1 MREQRDYFLRIGSI
15 MTKVLDQINTSR
27 DVKKLDPEELEKLCQ
42 ELREEIISTVSKTGG
57 HLASN
62 LGVIELTAALHYVFD
77 FPNDKVVWDVGH
89 QSYAHKLLTGRR
101 DRFHTLRQY
110 EGISGFPKRDE
121 SPYDAFDSGHSGTSI
136 SSALGMAEARRL
148 KAQGGRI
155 IAVIGDGSMTA
166 GVAFEGLNQAGD
178 IDQNLIVILNDN
190 EMSISRNVGALS
202 SYLNRLM
209 TGQFVNRFRD
219 DMKNFLEKTV
229 PGIGKSV
236 LRFAKQAEESFKGL
250 LVPGL
255 LFEELGM
262 KYIGPIDGHRLDYLI
277 ETFQNIKKLRGPI
290 LVHVI
295 TKKGKGYP
303 PAEKNPDRFHGISPF
318 VIETG
323 EPRSSSKKNPVS
335 YTEVFGETLCQLA
348 RQNKRIIAITAA
360 MQSGTGLEEFS
371 RQFPD
376 RFYDIGIAEQHAVT
390 FAAGLALEGMKPVV
404 AIYSTFLQRA
414 YDQVL
419 QDVCLQ
425 NLPVVLAL
433 DRGGIVG
440 EDGPTHQGLFDFSYL
455 RHIPNLIVMVP
466 KDENEFQHMIK
477 TATECSAPI
486 AFRYPRGKGE
496 GVTRETSLQ
505 SIDIGKGEVLRE
517 GRDLLII
524 AIGVTVY
531 PALRAAEK
539 LQDKGIQ
546 ATVINARFLKPL
558 DGDLLCYWAKK
569 TGRVLT
575 VEENILQGG
584 FGSAVLELFQERG
597 LFSIQVKRL
606 GIPDLFL
613 EHGPQALLR
622 GKYGID
628 EAGILRGATEMFEE
642 SRSNSIQSGQ
652 TETLVGSALSNLK

>member
-1 MREQRDYFLRIGSI
+1 
-15 MTKVLDQINTSR
+15 MTKVLDQINTSH
-27 DVKKLDPEELEKLCQ
+27 DVKKLDPEELEKLCH
-42 ELREEIISTVSKTGG
+42 EIREEIISTVSKTGG
-57 HLASN
+57 HLASS
-62 LGVIELTAALHYVFD
+62 LGVVELITVLHYVFD
-77 FPNDKVVWDVGH
+77 FPRDKIVWDVGH
-89 QSYAHKLLTGRR
+89 QSYAHKLLTGRK

-121 SPYDAFDSGHSGTSI
+121 SPYDAFDSGHSGSSI

-148 KAQGGRI
+148 KGEEGKI

-166 GVAFEGLNQAGD
+166 GLAFEGLNQTGH
-178 IDQNLIVILNDN
+178 IDQDLIVILNDN

-209 TGQFVNRFRD
+209 TGQFVNRFRND
-219 DMKNFLEKTV
+219 IENFLKTL

-236 LRFAKQAEESFKGL
+236 LRFAKQAEESLKGFFM
-250 LVPGL
+250 PGL

-303 PAEKNPDRFHGISPF
+303 PAEKNPDRFHGVPPF

-323 EPRSSSKKNPVS
+323 ELRNDQKSPPT

-348 RQNKRIIAITAA
+348 RKNKRLIAITAA
-360 MQSGTGLEEFS
+360 MQNGTGLEEFA
-371 RQFPD
+371 RRFPD

-425 NLPVVLAL
+425 NLPVIFAL

-440 EDGPTHQGLFDFSYL
+440 EDGPTHHGLFDFSYL
-455 RHIPNLIVMVP
+455 RHIPNIIVMVP

-477 TATECSAPI
+477 TATECSMPV
-486 AFRYPRGKGE
+486 AFRYPRGKGM
-496 GVTRETSLQ
+496 GVRREVSLQ
-505 SIDIGKGEVLRE
+505 SIDVGKGEVLRE
-517 GRDLLII
+517 GQDILII
-524 AIGVTVY
+524 AIGSTVY
-531 PALRAAEK
+531 PSLRAAER
-539 LQDKGIQ
+539 LADVGIQ
-546 ATVINARFLKPL
+546 AAVINSRFLKPL
-558 DGDLLCYWAKK
+558 DGNLLCDWAKRTEK
-569 TGRVLT
+569 VLT
-575 VEENILQGG
+575 VEENVLQGG
-584 FGSAVLELFQERG
+584 FGSAVLELFQEEG
-597 LFSIQVKRL
+597 LYSVQVKRL
-606 GIPDLFL
+606 GIPDIFV
-613 EHGPQALLR
+613 EHGPQAILR
-622 GKYGID
+622 EKYGID
-628 EAGILRGATEMFEE
+628 ENGIFKGVKEMFEE
-642 SRSNSIQSGQ
+642 GCSESPHPSQSESSVSRAFPNS
-652 TETLVGSALSNLK
+652 K

>member
-1 MREQRDYFLRIGSI
+1 MV
-15 MTKVLDQINTSR
+15 KVLDQINTSR
-27 DVKKLDPEELEKLCQ
+27 DVKKLDPEELEQLCH
-42 ELREEIISTVSKTGG
+42 EIRKEILSVVSKNGG

-62 LGVIELTAALHYVFD
+62 LGVVELTTALHYVFD
-77 FPNDKVVWDVGH
+77 FPRDKIIWDVGH
-89 QSYAHKLLTGRR
+89 QSYVHKLLTGRK

-110 EGISGFPKRDE
+110 GGISGFPKREE

-136 SSALGMAEARRL
+136 SSALGMAEGRRL
-148 KAQGGRI
+148 RGEEGKV

-166 GVAFEGLNQAGD
+166 GLAFEGLNQTGH
-178 IDQNLIVILNDN
+178 IDQDLIVILNDN
-190 EMSISRNVGALS
+190 EMSISPNVGALS

-209 TGQFVNRFRD
+209 TGQFAYRFRSEI
-219 DMKNFLEKTV
+219 KNFLESL
-229 PGIGKSV
+229 PPRIGKKL
-236 LRFAKQAEESFKGL
+236 LRFAKHAEESLKGL
-250 LVPGL
+250 LIPGL
-255 LFEELGM
+255 LFEELGLQ
-262 KYIGPIDGHRLDYLI
+262 YIGPIDGHRMDYLI

-295 TKKGKGYP
+295 TQKGKGYP
-303 PAEKNPDRFHGISPF
+303 PAETSPDRFHGVPPF

-323 EPRSSSKKNPVS
+323 ELRSGQANPPS

-348 RQNKRIIAITAA
+348 RKNRRLVAITAA
-360 MQSGTGLEEFS
+360 MQSGTGLEEFA
-371 RQFPD
+371 RYFPD

-425 NLPVVLAL
+425 NLPVVFAL

-455 RHIPNLIVMVP
+455 RHIPNLVIMAP

-477 TATECSAPI
+477 TATECPFPT
-486 AFRYPRGKGE
+486 AFRYPRGKGL
-496 GVTRETSLQ
+496 GVKREEPLHP
-505 SIDIGKGEVLRE
+505 IDIGKGELLRE
-517 GRDLLII
+517 GEDI
-524 AIGVTVY
+524 AIVAIGSTVY

-539 LQDKGIQ
+539 LADGGIR
-546 ATVINARFLKPL
+546 AAVINSRFLKPL
-558 DGDLLCYWAKK
+558 DGTLLCDWARK

-575 VEENILQGG
+575 VEENVLQGG

-597 LFSIQVKRL
+597 LGSIQVTRL
-606 GIPDLFL
+606 GIPDTFL
-613 EHGPQALLR
+613 EHGPQSLLR
-622 GKYGID
+622 EKYGID
-628 EAGILRGATEMFEE
+628 ENGIMNGVRKMFEGEWSGSTSTSQSETSE
-642 SRSNSIQSGQ
+642 SQHFHDP
-652 TETLVGSALSNLK
+652 K

>member
-1 MREQRDYFLRIGSI
+1 
-15 MTKVLDQINTSR
+15 MTKVLDQIQTSH
-27 DVKKLDPEELEKLCQ
+27 DLKKLDSEELERLCY
-42 ELREEIISTVSKTGG
+42 EIREEILSTVSKNGG

-62 LGVIELTAALHYVFD
+62 LGVVELTTALHYVFD
-77 FPNDKVVWDVGH
+77 FPRDKLVWDVGH
-89 QSYAHKLLTGRR
+89 QSYAHKLLTGRK

-121 SPYDAFDSGHSGTSI
+121 SVYDAFDSGHSGTSI

-148 KAQGGRI
+148 KGEEGRV

-166 GVAFEGLNQAGD
+166 GLAFEGLNQAGHINQD
-178 IDQNLIVILNDN
+178 LIVILNDN

-219 DMKNFLEKTV
+219 EMKGFLETL

-236 LRFAKQAEESFKGL
+236 LRFAKQAEESLKGFFM
-250 LVPGL
+250 PGL

-262 KYIGPIDGHRLDYLI
+262 QYIGPIDGHRLDYLI

-303 PAEKNPDRFHGISPF
+303 PAEMNPDRFHGVPPF

-323 EPRSSSKKNPVS
+323 ELRSDSSKKLPT

-348 RQNKRIIAITAA
+348 IENKRLIAITAA
-360 MQSGTGLEEFS
+360 MQNGTGLEEFA
-371 RQFPD
+371 RKFPD

-425 NLPVVLAL
+425 NLPVVFAL

-440 EDGPTHQGLFDFSYL
+440 EDGPTHHGLFDFSYL

-477 TATECSAPI
+477 TATECPTPV
-486 AFRYPRGKGE
+486 AFRYQRGKGV
-496 GVTRETSLQ
+496 GVKKESALQ
-505 SIDIGKGEVLRE
+505 SIDIGKGEILRE
-517 GRDLLII
+517 GEDILII
-524 AIGVTVY
+524 ALGSTVY
-531 PALRAAEK
+531 PSLRAAEK
-539 LQDKGIQ
+539 LADVGVQ
-546 ATVINARFLKPL
+546 AAVINSRFLKPL
-558 DGDLLCYWAKK
+558 DGNLLCDWAQR
-569 TGRVLT
+569 TGKILT
-575 VEENILQGG
+575 VEENVLQGG
-584 FGSAVLELFQERG
+584 FGSAVLELFQERS

-606 GIPDLFL
+606 GIPDTFV
-613 EHGPQALLR
+613 EHGPQTLLR
-622 GKYGID
+622 EKYGID
-628 EAGILRGATEMFEE
+628 ENGIFKGVKEMLGERRSE
-642 SRSNSIQSGQ
+642 LIHQSLSKTSVSRAHPNP
-652 TETLVGSALSNLK
+652 K

>member
-1 MREQRDYFLRIGSI
+1 
-15 MTKVLDQINTSR
+15 MTKVLDQINTSY
-27 DVKKLDPEELEKLCQ
+27 DIKKLDLEELEKLCH
-42 ELREEIISTVSKTGG
+42 EIRGEILSTVSKTGG
-57 HLASN
+57 HLASS
-62 LGVIELTAALHYVFD
+62 LGVVELTTVLHYVFD
-77 FPNDKVVWDVGH
+77 FPRDKLVWDVGH
-89 QSYAHKLLTGRR
+89 QSYAHKLLTGRK

-148 KAQGGRI
+148 KGEEGKI

-166 GVAFEGLNQAGD
+166 GLAFEGLNQTGH
-178 IDQNLIVILNDN
+178 IDQDLIVILNDN

-209 TGQFVNRFRD
+209 TGQFVNRFRN
-219 DMKNFLEKTV
+219 DMKDFLETL

-236 LRFAKQAEESFKGL
+236 LRFAKQAEESLKGL
-250 LVPGL
+250 LMPGL
-255 LFEELGM
+255 LFEELGL

-303 PAEKNPDRFHGISPF
+303 PAETNPDRFHGVPPF

-323 EPRSSSKKNPVS
+323 ELRNDQKSPPT

-348 RQNKRIIAITAA
+348 RENKRLIAITAA
-360 MQSGTGLEEFS
+360 MQNGTGLEEFA
-371 RQFPD
+371 RRFPD

-414 YDQVL
+414 YDQIL

-425 NLPVVLAL
+425 NLPVIFAL

-440 EDGPTHQGLFDFSYL
+440 EDGPTHHGLFDFSYL
-455 RHIPNLIVMVP
+455 RHIPNIIVMVP
-466 KDENEFQHMIK
+466 KDENEFKHMIK
-477 TATECSAPI
+477 TATECPMPV
-486 AFRYPRGKGE
+486 AFRYPRGKGM
-496 GVTRETSLQ
+496 GVRREVSLQ

-517 GRDLLII
+517 GQDILII
-524 AIGVTVY
+524 AIGSTVY
-531 PALRAAEK
+531 PSLRAAER
-539 LQDKGIQ
+539 LADVGIR
-546 ATVINARFLKPL
+546 AAVINSRFLKPL
-558 DGDLLCYWAKK
+558 DGTLLCDWAKR
-569 TGRVLT
+569 TGKVLT
-575 VEENILQGG
+575 VEENVLQGG

-597 LFSIQVKRL
+597 IFSIQVKRL
-606 GIPDLFL
+606 GIPDIFV
-613 EHGPQALLR
+613 EHGPQTLLR
-622 GKYGID
+622 EKYGID
-628 EAGILRGATEMFEE
+628 EKGIFKGVMEMFEE
-642 SRSNSIQSGQ
+642 ERLESSHSSQVETSLSR
-652 TETLVGSALSNLK
+652 ALPNPK

>member
-1 MREQRDYFLRIGSI
+1 MI
-15 MTKVLDQINTSR
+15 KVLDQINTSY
-27 DVKKLDPEELEKLCQ
+27 DIKKLDLEELERLCH
-42 ELREEIISTVSKTGG
+42 EIRGEIISTVSKTGG
-57 HLASN
+57 HLASS
-62 LGVIELTAALHYVFD
+62 LGVVELTTVLHYVFD
-77 FPNDKVVWDVGH
+77 FPRDKLVWDVGH
-89 QSYAHKLLTGRR
+89 QSYAHKLLTGRK

-148 KAQGGRI
+148 KGEEGKI

-166 GVAFEGLNQAGD
+166 GLAFEGLNQTGH
-178 IDQNLIVILNDN
+178 IDQDLIVILNDN

-209 TGQFVNRFRD
+209 TGQFVNRFRN
-219 DMKNFLEKTV
+219 DMKDFLETL

-236 LRFAKQAEESFKGL
+236 LRFAKQAEESLKGL
-250 LVPGL
+250 LMPGL
-255 LFEELGM
+255 LFEELGL

-303 PAEKNPDRFHGISPF
+303 PAETNPDRFHGVPPF

-323 EPRSSSKKNPVS
+323 ELRNDQKSPPT

-348 RQNKRIIAITAA
+348 RENKRLIAITAA
-360 MQSGTGLEEFS
+360 MQNGTGLEEFS
-371 RQFPD
+371 RRFPD

-414 YDQVL
+414 YDQIL

-425 NLPVVLAL
+425 NLPVIFAL

-440 EDGPTHQGLFDFSYL
+440 EDGPTHHGLFDFSYL
-455 RHIPNLIVMVP
+455 RHIPNIIVMVP
-466 KDENEFQHMIK
+466 KDEIEFQHMIK
-477 TATECSAPI
+477 TATECPMPV
-486 AFRYPRGKGE
+486 AFRYPRGKGM
-496 GVTRETSLQ
+496 GVRREVSLQ

-517 GRDLLII
+517 GQDILII
-524 AIGVTVY
+524 AIGSTVY
-531 PALRAAEK
+531 PSLRAAER
-539 LQDKGIQ
+539 LADLGIQ
-546 ATVINARFLKPL
+546 AAVINSRFLKPL
-558 DGDLLCYWAKK
+558 DGTLLCDWAKR
-569 TGRVLT
+569 TGKVLT
-575 VEENILQGG
+575 VEENVLQGG

-597 LFSIQVKRL
+597 IFSIQVKRL
-606 GIPDLFL
+606 GIPDTFV
-613 EHGPQALLR
+613 EHGPQTLLR
-622 GKYGID
+622 EKYGID
-628 EAGILRGATEMFEE
+628 EKGIFKGVMKMFEE
-642 SRSNSIQSGQ
+642 ERLESSHPSQVETSLSR
-652 TETLVGSALSNLK
+652 ALPNPK

>member
-1 MREQRDYFLRIGSI
+1 MV
-15 MTKVLDQINTSR
+15 KVLDQINTSR
-27 DVKKLDPEELEKLCQ
+27 DVKKLDTEELEQLCH
-42 ELREEIISTVSKTGG
+42 EIRKEILSVVSKNGG

-62 LGVIELTAALHYVFD
+62 LGVVELTIALHYVFD
-77 FPNDKVVWDVGH
+77 FPRDKVVWDVGH
-89 QSYAHKLLTGRR
+89 QSYVHKLLTGRR
-101 DRFHTLRQY
+101 GSFHTLRQY
-110 EGISGFPKRDE
+110 GGISGFPKREE

-148 KAQGGRI
+148 RGEEGKV

-166 GVAFEGLNQAGD
+166 GIAFEGLNQTGH
-178 IDQNLIVILNDN
+178 IDQDLIVILNDN
-190 EMSISRNVGALS
+190 EMSISPNVGALS

-209 TGQFVNRFRD
+209 TGEFAYRFRSEI
-219 DMKNFLEKTV
+219 KNFLESL
-229 PGIGKSV
+229 PPRIGKK
-236 LRFAKQAEESFKGL
+236 LLHFAKHAEESLKGL
-250 LVPGL
+250 LIPGL
-255 LFEELGM
+255 LFEELGLQ
-262 KYIGPIDGHRLDYLI
+262 YIGPIDGHRMDYLI

-295 TKKGKGYP
+295 TQKGKGYP
-303 PAEKNPDRFHGISPF
+303 PAETSPDRFHGVPPF

-323 EPRSSSKKNPVS
+323 ELRSGQGNPPS

-348 RQNKRIIAITAA
+348 RENRRLVAITAA
-360 MQSGTGLEEFS
+360 MQSGTGLEEFA
-371 RQFPD
+371 RWFPD

-414 YDQVL
+414 YDQIL

-425 NLPVVLAL
+425 NLPVVFAL

-455 RHIPNLIVMVP
+455 RHIPNLVIMAP

-477 TATECSAPI
+477 TATECPYPT
-486 AFRYPRGKGE
+486 AFRYPRGKGLGVKRE
-496 GVTRETSLQ
+496 GTLHP
-505 SIDIGKGEVLRE
+505 IDIGKGELLRE
-517 GRDLLII
+517 GQDIVII
-524 AIGVTVY
+524 AIGSTVY

-539 LQDKGIQ
+539 LSDAGIR
-546 ATVINARFLKPL
+546 AAVINSRFLKPL
-558 DGDLLCYWAKK
+558 DGGLLCDWAKR

-575 VEENILQGG
+575 VEENVLQGG

-597 LFSIQVKRL
+597 LGSVQVRRL
-606 GIPDLFL
+606 GIPDTFL

-622 GKYGID
+622 EKYGID
-628 EAGILRGATEMFEE
+628 ENGIMNGVRKMFEGE
-642 SRSNSIQSGQ
+642 WSGSASTSQSGTSESQ
-652 TETLVGSALSNLK
+652 HFHDPE

>member
-1 MREQRDYFLRIGSI
+1 MIK
-15 MTKVLDQINTSR
+15 MLDQIKSTR
-27 DVKKLDPEELEKLCQ
+27 DVKKLDLEELETLCQ
-42 ELREEIISTVSKTGG
+42 EIREEILLTVSKTGG
-57 HLASN
+57 HLASS
-62 LGVIELTAALHYVFD
+62 LGVVEMTAVLHYVFD
-77 FPNDKVVWDVGH
+77 FPRDKVVWDVGH

-148 KAQGGRI
+148 KGEEGRI

-166 GVAFEGLNQAGD
+166 GLAFEGLNQAGH
-178 IDQNLIVILNDN
+178 IDQDLIVILNDN

-209 TGQFVNRFRD
+209 TGELVNRFRN
-219 DMKNFLEKTV
+219 DMKDFLETL

-236 LRFAKQAEESFKGL
+236 LRFAKQAEESVKGFL
-250 LVPGL
+250 MPGL

-277 ETFQNIKKLRGPI
+277 ETFQNIKKLGGPI

-295 TKKGKGYP
+295 TKKGKGYL
-303 PAEKNPDRFHGISPF
+303 PAEKNPDRFHGVPPF

-323 EPRSSSKKNPVS
+323 EIGNDSKKNPPT
-335 YTEVFGETLCQLA
+335 YTEIFGETLCQLA
-348 RQNKRIIAITAA
+348 KENKRLVAITAA

-371 RQFPD
+371 RRFPE

-425 NLPVVLAL
+425 NLPVTFAL

-440 EDGPTHQGLFDFSYL
+440 EDGPTHHGLFDFSYL
-455 RHIPNLIVMVP
+455 RHIPNMIVMVP

-477 TATECSAPI
+477 TATEWPMPV
-486 AFRYPRGKGE
+486 AFRYPRGRGE
-496 GVTRETSLQ
+496 GARREMPLR
-505 SIDIGKGEVLRE
+505 SIDMGKGEVLRTGE
-517 GRDLLII
+517 DIVII
-524 AIGVTVY
+524 AIGSTVY
-531 PALRAAEK
+531 PSLRAAER
-539 LQDKGIQ
+539 LAEVGIQ
-546 ATVINARFLKPL
+546 AAVINSRFLKPL
-558 DGDLLCYWAKK
+558 DGDLLCDWAKR
-569 TGRVLT
+569 TGKVLT
-575 VEENILQGG
+575 VEENVIQGG
-584 FGSAVLELFQERG
+584 FGSAVLELFQEKG
-597 LFSIQVKRL
+597 LFSIPVKRL
-606 GIPDLFL
+606 GIPDTFV

-622 GKYGID
+622 EKYGID
-628 EAGILRGATEMFEE
+628 EKGIFKGVESMFEE
-642 SRSNSIQSGQ
+642 ERSEAPPLSQAEAPRGR
-652 TETLVGSALSNLK
+652 ALTHPK

>member
-1 MREQRDYFLRIGSI
+1 
-15 MTKVLDQINTSR
+15 MTKVLDRIKTPH
-27 DVKKLDPEELEKLCQ
+27 DIKELDQEELGKLCL

-62 LGVIELTAALHYVFD
+62 LGVVELTAALHYVFD
-77 FPNDKVVWDVGH
+77 FPKDKLVWDVGH
-89 QSYAHKLLTGRR
+89 QSYVHKLLTGRR

-110 EGISGFPKRDE
+110 QGISGFPKRDE
-121 SPYDAFDSGHSGTSI
+121 SPYDTFDSGHSGNSI

-148 KAQGGRI
+148 KGEEGRV

-166 GVAFEGLNQAGD
+166 GLAFEGLNQTGH
-178 IDQNLIVILNDN
+178 IDRDLIVILNDN
-190 EMSISRNVGALS
+190 EMSISPNVGALS

-209 TGQFVNRFRD
+209 TGQFVNRFRR
-219 DMKNFLEKTV
+219 DMGGFLETL
-229 PGIGKSV
+229 PRIGKSV
-236 LRFAKQAEESFKGL
+236 LRFAKQAEESLKGL
-250 LVPGL
+250 VMPGL
-255 LFEELGM
+255 LFEELGL

-277 ETFQNIKKLRGPI
+277 ETFQNIKKLEGPI
-290 LVHVI
+290 LIHVI

-303 PAEKNPDRFHGISPF
+303 PAEANPSRFHGVPPF

-323 EPRSSSKKNPVS
+323 EFKSSQKNPPT
-335 YTEVFGETLCQLA
+335 YTEVFGETLCRLA
-348 RQNKRIIAITAA
+348 EEDKRLIAITAA
-360 MQSGTGLEEFS
+360 MQSGTGLEEFA
-371 RQFPD
+371 REFPD

-425 NLPVVLAL
+425 KLPVVFAV

-440 EDGPTHQGLFDFSYL
+440 EDGPTHHGVFDFSYL

-477 TATECSAPI
+477 TAIEYPGPV
-486 AFRYPRGKGE
+486 AFRYPRGKGI
-496 GVTRETSLQ
+496 GGGRDVSLQ

-517 GRDLLII
+517 GQDILII
-524 AIGVTVY
+524 AIGTTVY
-531 PALRAAEK
+531 PSLRAAER
-539 LQDKGIQ
+539 LAGVGIQ
-546 ATVINARFLKPL
+546 AAVINSRFLKPL
-558 DGDLLCYWAKK
+558 DANLLCDWAKK
-569 TGRVLT
+569 TGKVLT

-584 FGSAVLELFQERG
+584 FGSAVLELLQERG
-597 LFSIQVKRL
+597 LLSTQIKRL
-606 GIPDLFL
+606 GIPDIFI

-622 GKYGID
+622 EKYGID
-628 EAGILRGATEMFEE
+628 ENGIFKGVQKMFEDGW
-642 SRSNSIQSGQ
+642 SDAIFPSQAKISVKRAFPNP
-652 TETLVGSALSNLK
+652 K

>member
-1 MREQRDYFLRIGSI
+1 M
-15 MTKVLDQINTSR
+15 NTSH
-27 DVKKLDPEELEKLCQ
+27 DVKKLDQEELEKLCH
-42 ELREEIISTVSKTGG
+42 EIRGEIISTVSKTGG
-57 HLASN
+57 HLASS
-62 LGVIELTAALHYVFD
+62 LGVVELTTVLHYVFD
-77 FPNDKVVWDVGH
+77 FPRDKLIWDVGH
-89 QSYAHKLLTGRR
+89 QSYAHKLLTGRK

-148 KAQGGRI
+148 KGEEGKV

-166 GVAFEGLNQAGD
+166 GLAFEGLNQAGH
-178 IDQNLIVILNDN
+178 IDQDLIVILNDN

-209 TGQFVNRFRD
+209 TGQFVNRFRND
-219 DMKNFLEKTV
+219 IENFLKTL

-236 LRFAKQAEESFKGL
+236 LRFAKQAEESLKGFFM
-250 LVPGL
+250 PGL

-277 ETFQNIKKLRGPI
+277 ETFQNIKKMRGPI

-303 PAEKNPDRFHGISPF
+303 PAETNPDRFHGVSPF

-323 EPRSSSKKNPVS
+323 ELSSDSKKNPPT
-335 YTEVFGETLCQLA
+335 YTDVFGETLCQLA
-348 RQNKRIIAITAA
+348 KENKRLIAITAA
-360 MQSGTGLEEFS
+360 MESGTGLEEFA
-371 RQFPD
+371 RLFPD

-440 EDGPTHQGLFDFSYL
+440 EDGPTHHGLFDYSYL

-477 TATECSAPI
+477 TATECPMPV
-486 AFRYPRGKGE
+486 AFRYPRGR
-496 GVTRETSLQ
+496 GVGVKREIPLQ

-517 GRDLLII
+517 GKDILII
-524 AIGVTVY
+524 AIGSTVY
-531 PALRAAEK
+531 PSLQAAER
-539 LQDKGIQ
+539 LADIGIQ
-546 ATVINARFLKPL
+546 AAVINSRFLKPL
-558 DGDLLCYWAKK
+558 DGNLLCDWAKR
-569 TGRVLT
+569 TGKVLT
-575 VEENILQGG
+575 VEENVLQGG
-584 FGSAVLELFQERG
+584 FGSAVLELFQERC

-606 GIPDLFL
+606 GIPDIFV
-613 EHGPQALLR
+613 EHGPQTLLR
-622 GKYGID
+622 EKYGID
-628 EAGILRGATEMFEE
+628 EKGIFKGVREMFEE
-642 SRSNSIQSGQ
+642 GRPESSPPSPTKVSLSR
-652 TETLVGSALSNLK
+652 ALPNPK